1 MVISEPAT
9 AMYEIA
15 IKQQNSQT
23 VRSQEKHTYNAHSL
37 ISFVAMKSGDQSL
50 RPYSSLGHACTCF
63 SWTSMQRSCQSHSR
77 LLIIVMQNFVKTTL
91 PALKGHT

>member
-23 VRSQEKHTYNAHSL
+23 ARNQEKHTYNAQSL
-37 ISFVAMKSGDQSL
+37 ISFVAMKSSDQSL
-50 RPYSSLGHACTCF
+50 RP
-63 SWTSMQRSCQSHSR
+63 
-77 LLIIVMQNFVKTTL
+77 
-91 PALKGHT
+91 